1 MKKLVT
7 ILKYAFVLVIILLFT
22 MKKPN
27 QTQVLHSIRFTADA
41 LASQTENKEDKQVY
55 NLEIKDL
62 EKVQDQVTKDGDDIK
77 GFPIDIL
84 RLHGK
89 KVKLTGYLLI
99 PYDAYLS
106 GNSLDN
112 FALGKNAYG
121 CPCCNW
127 GSSPTPTVFNVVSV
141 TMKTGEKL
149 KPPFTPLVEV
159 TGTFFAHQEY
169 FIDENG
175 KKKLAGLFF
184 IQDAEAKK
192 KRKLFPISL
201 F

>member
-1 MKKLVT
+1 MRKPSALF
-7 ILKYAFVLVIILLFT
+7 KYAFVLIIILLFAT
-22 MKKPN
+22 KKPN
-27 QTQVLHSIRFTADA
+27 PTQPIPSVRFTAEA
-41 LASQTENKEDKQVY
+41 FASQADEKQVY
-55 NLEIKDL
+55 NLDIREL
-62 EKVQDQVTKDGDDIK
+62 EKVQSEVTKDGNDIG

-84 RLHGK
+84 HLCGK

-106 GNSLDN
+106 DGSLDS

-127 GSSPTPTVFNVVSV
+127 GSSPPPTIFNVVFI

-159 TGTFFAHQEY
+159 TGTFYAHQEY
-169 FIDENG
+169 FTDDQG

-192 KRKLFPISL
+192 KKKLF
-201 F
+201 

>member
-1 MKKLVT
+1 MRKIIT
-7 ILKYAFVLVIILLFT
+7 ILKYTFVLVVILLFA
-22 MKKPN
+22 MKKQN
-27 QTQVLHSIRFTADA
+27 QAQPFHSVRFTDDA
-41 LASQTENKEDKQVY
+41 LASQPEGKEEKQVY
-55 NLEIKDL
+55 NLDIKDL
-62 EKVQDQVTKDGDDIK
+62 EKIQDQVTKDGDDIK

-84 RLHGK
+84 HLHGK

-106 GNSLDN
+106 DGSLDN

-121 CPCCNW
+121 CPCCDW
-127 GSSPTPTVFNVVSV
+127 GASPPPTIFNVVSV

-159 TGTFFAHQEY
+159 TGTFYAHQEY
-169 FIDENG
+169 FTDENG

-192 KRKLFPISL
+192 KKQGFRIF
-201 F
+201 

>member
-1 MKKLVT
+1 MRKLVN
-7 ILKYAFVLVIILLFT
+7 ILKYTFVLMAIFLFA

-27 QTQVLHSIRFTADA
+27 QTQPFHSARFTDDA
-41 LASQTENKEDKQVY
+41 FAGQSDDKQVY
-55 NLEIKDL
+55 NLDIREL
-62 EKVQDQVTKDGDDIK
+62 EKVQSQALVTKDGDDIK

-84 RLHGK
+84 HLYGK

-106 GNSLDN
+106 GNSLDD
-112 FALGKNAYG
+112 FGLGKNAYG

-127 GSSPTPTVFNVVSV
+127 GSSPPPTIFNVVFV
-141 TMKTGEKL
+141 TMKAGEKL

-159 TGTFFAHQEY
+159 TGIFYAHQEY
-169 FIDENG
+169 FTDENG

-192 KRKLFPISL
+192 KRKIF
-201 F
+201 

>member
-1 MKKLVT
+1 MRKLVT
-7 ILKYAFVLVIILLFT
+7 ILKYTFVLIVILLFT
-22 MKKPN
+22 VKKPN
-27 QTQVLHSIRFTADA
+27 QAQSFHSIRFTDDL
-41 LASQTENKEDKQVY
+41 LASQSEDNQVY
-55 NLEIKDL
+55 NLNIRDL
-62 EKVQDQVTKDGDDIK
+62 EKVQDQAQITKDGDDIK

-84 RLHGK
+84 RLYGK

-106 GNSLDN
+106 GNSVDN
-112 FALGKNAYG
+112 FGLGKNPYG

-127 GSSPTPTVFNVVSV
+127 GSSPPPTIFNVVFV
-141 TMKTGEKL
+141 TMKDGLKL

-159 TGTFFAHQEY
+159 TGTFYAHQEY
-169 FIDENG
+169 FTDEKG
-175 KKKLAGLFF
+175 KKKLSGLFF

-192 KRKLFPISL
+192 KRKLF

>member
-1 MKKLVT
+1 MRKFIT
-7 ILKYAFVLVIILLFT
+7 ILKYTFVLIVILLFT

-27 QTQVLHSIRFTADA
+27 QNQPFHSVRFTDDA
-41 LASQTENKEDKQVY
+41 LASQSENKEDKQVY
-55 NLEIKDL
+55 NLDIRDL
-62 EKVQDQVTKDGDDIK
+62 EKVQSQAIKEGDDIS

-84 RLHGK
+84 HLYGK

-106 GNSLDN
+106 GDSLDN
-112 FALGKNAYG
+112 FGLGKNPYG

-127 GSSPTPTVFNVVSV
+127 GSSPPPTIFNVVFI

-149 KPPFTPLVEV
+149 KPPFTPLIEV
-159 TGTFFAHQEY
+159 TGTFYAHQEY
-169 FIDENG
+169 FTDENG
-175 KKKLAGLFF
+175 KKKLSGLFF

-192 KRKLFPISL
+192 KRKWF
-201 F
+201 

>member
-1 MKKLVT
+1 MRKIVT
-7 ILKYAFVLVIILLFT
+7 ILKYTLVLIVILLFA

-27 QTQVLHSIRFTADA
+27 QVQPFHSVRFTDDA
-41 LASQTENKEDKQVY
+41 LASQPEGKEEKQVY
-55 NLEIKDL
+55 NLDIKDL
-62 EKVQDQVTKDGDDIK
+62 EKVQGQVTKDGDDIK

-84 RLHGK
+84 HLHGK

-106 GNSLDN
+106 DGSLDN
-112 FALGKNAYG
+112 FALGKNPYG
-121 CPCCNW
+121 CPCCDW
-127 GSSPTPTVFNVVSV
+127 GTSPPPTVFNVVSV

-159 TGTFFAHQEY
+159 TGTFYAHQEY
-169 FIDENG
+169 FTDENG

-192 KRKLFPISL
+192 KKQGFRIF
-201 F
+201 

>member
-1 MKKLVT
+1 MRKLVT
-7 ILKYAFVLVIILLFT
+7 ILKYAFVLIVVLLFM
-22 MKKPN
+22 MKRPN
-27 QTQVLHSIRFTADA
+27 QNQSFHSVRFTDDA
-41 LASQTENKEDKQVY
+41 FAGQSQSEDSQIY
-55 NLEIKDL
+55 NINIKDL
-62 EKVQDQVTKDGDDIK
+62 EKVQSQSTKEGDDIK

-84 RLHGK
+84 RLYGK

-106 GNSLDN
+106 GDSLDN
-112 FALGKNAYG
+112 FGLGKNPYG

-127 GSSPTPTVFNVVSV
+127 GSSPPPTIFNVVFV

-159 TGTFFAHQEY
+159 AGTFYAHQEY
-169 FIDENG
+169 FTDENG
-175 KKKLAGLFF
+175 KKKLVGLFF

-192 KRKLFPISL
+192 KRKLFPLYL

>member
-7 ILKYAFVLVIILLFT
+7 ILKYTFVLIVILLFT

-27 QTQVLHSIRFTADA
+27 QNQPFHSVRFTDDA
-41 LASQTENKEDKQVY
+41 LASQSENKEDKQVY
-55 NLEIKDL
+55 NLDIRDL
-62 EKVQDQVTKDGDDIK
+62 EKVQSQAIKEGDDIS

-84 RLHGK
+84 HLYGK

-106 GNSLDN
+106 GDSLDN
-112 FALGKNAYG
+112 FGLGKNPYG

-127 GSSPTPTVFNVVSV
+127 GSSPPPTIFNVVFI

-149 KPPFTPLVEV
+149 KPPFTPLIEV
-159 TGTFFAHQEY
+159 TGTFYAHQEY
-169 FIDENG
+169 FTDENG
-175 KKKLAGLFF
+175 KKKLSGLFF
-184 IQDAEAKK
+184 IQDAEARK
-192 KRKLFPISL
+192 KRSL

>member
-7 ILKYAFVLVIILLFT
+7 VLKYTFVLIVILLFAI
-22 MKKPN
+22 KKPN
-27 QTQVLHSIRFTADA
+27 RAQPFHSVRFTDDA
-41 LASQTENKEDKQVY
+41 FATQSQSEDSQVY
-55 NLEIKDL
+55 NINIKDL
-62 EKVQDQVTKDGDDIK
+62 EKVQSQATKEGDDIK

-84 RLHGK
+84 RLYGK

-106 GNSLDN
+106 GDSLDN
-112 FALGKNAYG
+112 FGLGKNPYG

-127 GSSPTPTVFNVVSV
+127 GSSPPPTIFNVVFV

-149 KPPFTPLVEV
+149 KPPFTPLIEV
-159 TGTFFAHQEY
+159 TGTFYAHQEY
-169 FIDENG
+169 FTDENG
-175 KKKLAGLFF
+175 KKKLSGLFF

-192 KRKLFPISL
+192 KKKWF
-201 F
+201 

>member
-1 MKKLVT
+1 MRKIVT
-7 ILKYAFVLVIILLFT
+7 ILKYTLVLIVILLFA

-27 QTQVLHSIRFTADA
+27 QVQPFHSVRFTDDA
-41 LASQTENKEDKQVY
+41 LASQPEGKEEKQVY
-55 NLEIKDL
+55 NLDIKDL
-62 EKVQDQVTKDGDDIK
+62 EKIQDQATKDGDDIK

-89 KVKLTGYLLI
+89 RVKLTGYLLI

-106 GNSLDN
+106 DGSLDN

-121 CPCCNW
+121 CPCCDW
-127 GSSPTPTVFNVVSV
+127 GSSPPPTVFNVVSI

-149 KPPFTPLVEV
+149 KPPFTPRVEV
-159 TGTFFAHQEY
+159 IGIFYAHQEY
-169 FIDENG
+169 FTDEKG
-175 KKKLAGLFF
+175 KKRLAGLFF

-192 KRKLFPISL
+192 KNRLF
-201 F
+201 

>member
-1 MKKLVT
+1 MRKLIT
-7 ILKYAFVLVIILLFT
+7 ILKYTFVLIVILLFT

-27 QTQVLHSIRFTADA
+27 QNQPFHSVRFTDDA
-41 LASQTENKEDKQVY
+41 LASQSENKEDKQVY
-55 NLEIKDL
+55 NLDIRDL
-62 EKVQDQVTKDGDDIK
+62 EKVQSQAIKEGDDIS

-84 RLHGK
+84 HLYGK

-106 GNSLDN
+106 GDSLDN
-112 FALGKNAYG
+112 FGLGKNPYG

-127 GSSPTPTVFNVVSV
+127 GSSPPPTIFNVVFI

-149 KPPFTPLVEV
+149 KPPFTPLIEV
-159 TGTFFAHQEY
+159 TGTFYAHQEY
-169 FIDENG
+169 FTDENG
-175 KKKLAGLFF
+175 KKKLSGLFF

-192 KRKLFPISL
+192 KRKWF
-201 F
+201 

>member
-1 MKKLVT
+1 MRKLGT
-7 ILKYAFVLVIILLFT
+7 ILKYTFVLVIVLLFA

-27 QTQVLHSIRFTADA
+27 QTQLFHSVRFTDDA
-41 LASQTENKEDKQVY
+41 LASQSEDKEDKQVY
-55 NLEIKDL
+55 NLDIRDL
-62 EKVQDQVTKDGDDIK
+62 EKVQGQVTKDGEDIK
-77 GFPIDIL
+77 GFPTDIL
-84 RLHGK
+84 HLYGK

-106 GNSLDN
+106 GDSLDN
-112 FALGKNAYG
+112 FGLGKNPYG

-127 GSSPTPTVFNVVSV
+127 GSSPPPTIFNVVFV

-159 TGTFFAHQEY
+159 TGIFYAHQEY
-169 FIDENG
+169 FTDEKG

-184 IQDAEAKK
+184 IQDAEAKNK
-192 KRKLFPISL
+192 KKLF
-201 F
+201 

>member
-1 MKKLVT
+1 MRKPVT
-7 ILKYAFVLVIILLFT
+7 ILKYTFVLIVILLFT

-27 QTQVLHSIRFTADA
+27 QAQPFHFVRFTDDA
-41 LASQTENKEDKQVY
+41 LASQPDDKQVY
-55 NLEIKDL
+55 TVDIKDL
-62 EKVQDQVTKDGDDIK
+62 EKVQAQATKEGDDIQ
-77 GFPIDIL
+77 GFPFDIL
-84 RLHGK
+84 RLSGK

-106 GNSLDN
+106 DGAIDN
-112 FALGKNAYG
+112 FALGKNPYG

-127 GSSPTPTVFNVVSV
+127 GSSPPPTIFNVVFI
-141 TMKTGEKL
+141 TMKNGEKL

-159 TGTFFAHQEY
+159 TGTFYAHQEY
-169 FIDENG
+169 FTDDQG

-192 KRKLFPISL
+192 KRKLF
-201 F
+201 

>member
-1 MKKLVT
+1 MRKIVT
-7 ILKYAFVLVIILLFT
+7 ILKYTFVLIVILLFA

-27 QTQVLHSIRFTADA
+27 QAQPFHSVRFTDDA
-41 LASQTENKEDKQVY
+41 LASQPEGKEEKQVY
-55 NLEIKDL
+55 NLDIKEL
-62 EKVQDQVTKDGDDIK
+62 EKVQGQVTKDGDDIK

-84 RLHGK
+84 HLHGK

-106 GNSLDN
+106 DGSLDN

-121 CPCCNW
+121 CPCCDW
-127 GSSPTPTVFNVVSV
+127 GSSPPPTVFNVVSV

-159 TGTFFAHQEY
+159 TGTFYAHQEY
-169 FIDENG
+169 FTDENG

-192 KRKLFPISL
+192 KRKLF
-201 F
+201 

>member
-7 ILKYAFVLVIILLFT
+7 ILKYTFVLIVILLFT

-27 QTQVLHSIRFTADA
+27 QAHTFHSVRFTDDA
-41 LASQTENKEDKQVY
+41 FASQSQSEDSQVY
-55 NLEIKDL
+55 NINIKDL
-62 EKVQDQVTKDGDDIK
+62 EKVQSQVTKEGDDIK

-84 RLHGK
+84 HLYGK

-106 GNSLDN
+106 GDSLDN
-112 FALGKNAYG
+112 FGLGKSPYG

-127 GSSPTPTVFNVVSV
+127 GSSPPPTIFNVVFV

-149 KPPFTPLVEV
+149 TPPFTPLVEV
-159 TGTFFAHQEY
+159 TGTFYAHQEY
-169 FIDENG
+169 FTDDQG

-192 KRKLFPISL
+192 KKKWF
-201 F
+201 

>member
-1 MKKLVT
+1 MRKLIT
-7 ILKYAFVLVIILLFT
+7 ILKYTFVLIVILLFT

-27 QTQVLHSIRFTADA
+27 QNQSFHSVRFTDNAFA
-41 LASQTENKEDKQVY
+41 GQSQSEDSQIY
-55 NLEIKDL
+55 NINIKDL
-62 EKVQDQVTKDGDDIK
+62 EKVQSQSTKEGDDIK

-84 RLHGK
+84 RLYGK

-106 GNSLDN
+106 GDSLDN
-112 FALGKNAYG
+112 FGLGKNPYG

-127 GSSPTPTVFNVVSV
+127 GSSPPPTIFNVVFV

-159 TGTFFAHQEY
+159 TGTFYAHQEY
-169 FIDENG
+169 LTDENG
-175 KKKLAGLFF
+175 KKELAGLFF

-192 KRKLFPISL
+192 KRKLF
-201 F
+201 

>member
-1 MKKLVT
+1 MRKLFSV
-7 ILKYAFVLVIILLFT
+7 IKYAFILIVILLFAT
-22 MKKPN
+22 KKPN
-27 QTQVLHSIRFTADA
+27 PTQPIPSVKFTAEVF
-41 LASQTENKEDKQVY
+41 ASQADEKQVY
-55 NLEIKDL
+55 NLDIREL
-62 EKVQDQVTKDGDDIK
+62 EKVQSEVTKDGNDIS

-84 RLHGK
+84 HLCGK

-106 GNSLDN
+106 DGSLDN

-127 GSSPTPTVFNVVSV
+127 GSSPPPTIFNVVFI
-141 TMKTGEKL
+141 TMKDGQKL

-159 TGTFFAHQEY
+159 TGVFYAQKEY
-169 FIDENG
+169 FTDDQG
-175 KKKLAGLFF
+175 KKRLAGLFF

-192 KRKLFPISL
+192 KKKLF
-201 F
+201 

>member
-1 MKKLVT
+1 MRKIVT
-7 ILKYAFVLVIILLFT
+7 ILKYTFVLIVILLFA
-22 MKKPN
+22 MKKSN
-27 QTQVLHSIRFTADA
+27 QAQPFHSVRFTDDA
-41 LASQTENKEDKQVY
+41 LASQPEDKEEKQVY
-55 NLEIKDL
+55 NLDIKDL
-62 EKVQDQVTKDGDDIK
+62 EKVQGQVTKDGDDIK

-84 RLHGK
+84 HLHGK

-106 GNSLDN
+106 DGSLDN

-121 CPCCNW
+121 CPCCDW
-127 GSSPTPTVFNVVSV
+127 GSSPPPTVFNVVSV

-159 TGTFFAHQEY
+159 TGTFYAHQEY
-169 FIDENG
+169 FTDENG

-192 KRKLFPISL
+192 KKQGFRIF
-201 F
+201 